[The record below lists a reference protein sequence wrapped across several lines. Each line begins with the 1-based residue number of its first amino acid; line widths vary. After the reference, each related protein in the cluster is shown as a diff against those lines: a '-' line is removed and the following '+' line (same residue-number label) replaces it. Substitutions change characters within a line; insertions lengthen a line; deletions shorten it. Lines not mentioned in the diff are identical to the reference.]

1 LGECAEEIVPVR
13 LGTSSAIKKREG
25 DRIAE
30 ECVCRKRKKWIFG
43 QRKGKGK
50 ERQSNGELRK
60 VKQVATTV

>member
-1 LGECAEEIVPVR
+1 VPVR

-50 ERQSNGELRK
+50 ERKGKERK
-60 VKQVATTV
+60 GRAMEN